1 MSLAGRSSGL
11 SVRACGC
18 VPACV
23 HKRVR
28 AQARGLRGPSG
39 ARDPGLSAGGGAT
52 RRGCGLTRA
61 VRKGV
66 QRCSLCVGCC
76 SAAASSALV
85 AARRPLC
92 VGCSSAA
99 ALCASVAARR
109 PLLAC
114 RLRLGGSAALHLLP
128 PRSGRAPAPEAAAPG
143 GPVPSDA
150 LRRRCREETVT
161 GAGFVCWSPWTEER
175 EGARPRLLR
184 FSKWCVTQ
192 SSLSGSVKNHFQI
205 RKWREGFLREDFR
218 SQRK

>member
-1 MSLAGRSSGL
+1 MIRK
-11 SVRACGC
+11 VF
-18 VPACV
+18 
-23 HKRVR
+23 
-28 AQARGLRGPSG
+28 QASG
-39 ARDPGLSAGGGAT
+39 ATIHTAGVVARSQEHCET
-52 RRGCGLTRA
+52 A
-61 VRKGV
+61 VTTF
-66 QRCSLCVGCC
+66 
-76 SAAASSALV
+76 
-85 AARRPLC
+85 PH
-92 VGCSSAA
+92 A
-99 ALCASVAARR
+99 ALCVSVAARR
-109 PLLAC
+109 PLLARWLLLGGRSVSVAARR
-114 RLRLGGSAALHLLP
+114 RLFAHRLLLGGRSWRAGCGSAARRRCTSSRRARDGLP
-128 PRSGRAPAPEAAAPG
+128 PGEAAAPG